1 MQEPTE
7 FSRPVDLRALPRQQ
21 VEVSAD
27 DAERA
32 ALARRFD
39 IVSIGALHATANFEE
54 HGSGVDV
61 SGRIEAELVQSCA
74 ISGEDFPVHIASDY
88 RLRFLP
94 EAEYEAALADAGEEI
109 ELSSED
115 LDTIA
120 YQGSTIDLG
129 EAIAQTLAL
138 EIDPYAEGPN
148 ADAARAEYGLSTP
161 EASGPFAALQA
172 LKGGKS

>member
-1 MQEPTE
+1 MQEQTE
-7 FSRPVDLRALPRQQ
+7 FPRPIDLRAIPRQP
-21 VEVSAD
+21 VEIAAD
-27 DAERA
+27 EAERA

-39 IVSIGALHATANFEE
+39 IVSIGLLTASAQFEE
-54 HGSGVDV
+54 RGSGVEV

-74 ISGEDFPVHIASDY
+74 ISGEDFPVRIASDY

-94 EAEYEAALADAGEEI
+94 EADYEAALADAGEEI
-109 ELSSED
+109 ELTSED

-120 YQGSTIDLG
+120 YTGSTIDLG

-148 ADAARAEYGLSTP
+148 ADAARAEHGLSTP

-172 LKGGKS
+172 LKKG

>member
-7 FSRPVDLRALPRQQ
+7 FSRPIDLRALPRHPI
-21 VEVSAD
+21 ELSAD
-27 DAERA
+27 DAERT
-32 ALARRFD
+32 ALARRFH
-39 IVSIGALHATANFEE
+39 IVSIGALNATANLTQDAA
-54 HGSGVDV
+54 GVDV
-61 SGRIEAELVQSCA
+61 TGRIEAKLVQACA
-74 ISGEDFPVHIASDY
+74 ISGEDFPVTVSCDY

-94 EAEYEAALADAGEEI
+94 EADYEAALADAGDEV
-109 ELSSED
+109 ELAGDD

-120 YQGSTIDLG
+120 FTGSTIDLG

-138 EIDPYAEGPN
+138 EIDPYAEGPG

-172 LKGGKS
+172 LKTSKP

>member
-1 MQEPTE
+1 MQEQTE
-7 FSRPVDLRALPRQQ
+7 FSRPIDLRAIPRQA

-27 DAERA
+27 EAERA

-39 IVSIGALHATANFEE
+39 IVSISLLKASAEFEE
-54 HGSGVDV
+54 CASGVEV

-74 ISGEDFPVHIASDY
+74 ISGEEFPVRIAADY
-88 RLRFLP
+88 RLRFIP
-94 EAEYEAALADAGEEI
+94 EAEYEAALAEAGEEV
-109 ELSSED
+109 ELTSDD

-120 YQGSTIDLG
+120 YTGSTIDLG

-172 LKGGKS
+172 LKKG

>member
-7 FSRPVDLRALPRQQ
+7 FSRPIDLRALPRQT

-27 DAERA
+27 EAERA

-39 IVSIGALHATANFEE
+39 IVSIGALSATANFEE
-54 HGSGVDV
+54 RGSGVDV
-61 SGRIEAELVQSCA
+61 AGRIEAELVQSCA
-74 ISGEDFPVHIASDY
+74 ISGEEFPVRIASDY

-94 EAEYEAALADAGEEI
+94 ETEYEAALADAGEEV
-109 ELSSED
+109 ELTSED

-120 YQGSTIDLG
+120 YHGSTIDLG

-172 LKGGKS
+172 LKKS

>member
-1 MQEPTE
+1 MQETPE
-7 FSRPVDLRALPRQQ
+7 FSRPIDLRAIPRHV
-21 VEVSAD
+21 VELSASE
-27 DAERA
+27 AERT

-39 IVSIGALHATANFEE
+39 IVSIGSLTATATIEE
-54 HGSGVDV
+54 HASGVEIA
-61 SGRIEAELVQSCA
+61 GRIEAALVQSCA
-74 ISGEDFPVHIASDY
+74 ISGEDFPVRVASDY
-88 RLRFLP
+88 RLRFVP

-109 ELSSED
+109 ELSSDD

-120 YQGSTIDLG
+120 YSGSTIDLG

-138 EIDPYAEGPN
+138 EIDPYAEGPG

-172 LKGGKS
+172 LKSKQG

>member
-7 FSRPVDLRALPRQQ
+7 FSRPLDLRALPRHPIDL
-21 VEVSAD
+21 SAD
-27 DAERA
+27 AAERA
-32 ALARRFD
+32 ALARRFH
-39 IVSIGALHATANFEE
+39 IVSIGALAATANLTQDAT
-54 HGSGVDV
+54 GVDV
-61 SGRIEAELVQSCA
+61 TGRIEAKLVQACA
-74 ISGEDFPVHIASDY
+74 ISGEDFPVKVSCDY

-94 EAEYEAALADAGEEI
+94 EADYEAALADAGDEV
-109 ELSSED
+109 ELAGDD

-120 YQGSTIDLG
+120 FTGSTIDLG

-138 EIDPYAEGPN
+138 EIDPYAEGPG

-172 LKGGKS
+172 LKTPKS

>member
-1 MQEPTE
+1 MQEPAE
-7 FSRPVDLRALPRQQ
+7 FSRPIDLRALPRQT
-21 VEVSAD
+21 VEVTAN

-39 IVSIGALHATANFEE
+39 IVSIGLLKASAQFDERS
-54 HGSGVDV
+54 SGVDV
-61 SGRIEAELVQSCA
+61 SGRIDAELVQSCA
-74 ISGEDFPVHIASDY
+74 VSGEDFPVRIASDY
-88 RLRFLP
+88 RLRFVP
-94 EAEYEAALADAGEEI
+94 QDEYEAALADAGEEI
-109 ELSSED
+109 ELTSDD

-120 YQGSTIDLG
+120 YSGSTIDLG

-172 LKGGKS
+172 LKNKG